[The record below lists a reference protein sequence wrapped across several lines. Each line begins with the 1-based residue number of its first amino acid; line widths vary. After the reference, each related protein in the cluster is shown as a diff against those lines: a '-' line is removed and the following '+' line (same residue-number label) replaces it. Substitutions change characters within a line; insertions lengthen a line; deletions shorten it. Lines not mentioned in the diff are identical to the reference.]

1 MTNDELTGKLIT
13 ANVRIQALESKA
25 RNMQAL
31 LASAEERGEH
41 YRTEMKRLEQEAERL
56 AKRNALLVAEIES
69 AKPINDLSELELIG
83 NHGELIL
90 LSTSECDCH
99 GKVVTLEVSDDLDT
113 PSMIVEI
120 RDREIVHV
128 MSNWMR
134 DAARWI
140 GGTDERKRKSK
151 K

>member
-41 YRTEMKRLEQEAERL
+41 YRAEMKRLEQEAEQL

-69 AKPINDLSELELIG
+69 AKPIKDLSELELIG
-83 NHGELIL
+83 NHGESVL
-90 LSTSECDCH
+90 LSAFKCDCH
-99 GKVVTLEVSDDLDT
+99 GRVVTMQVSDDLDA
-113 PSMIVEI
+113 PSITVEFHQ
-120 RDREIVHV
+120 REVVHV
-128 MSNWMR
+128 ISNWMR

-140 GGTDERKRKSK
+140 GGTDERKRKNK

>member
-41 YRTEMKRLEQEAERL
+41 YRAEMKRLEQEAERL

-69 AKPINDLSELELIG
+69 AKPINDLSELELLG
-83 NHGELIL
+83 SHGEMI
-90 LSTSECDCH
+90 TFCASECDCH
-99 GKVVTLEVSDDLDT
+99 GRVVTMVISDDQDT
-113 PSMIVEI
+113 SPIILEFHQ
-120 RDREIVHV
+120 REIVQV
-128 MSNWMR
+128 MSNWTR

-140 GGTDERKRKSK
+140 GGTDGRKRKSK

>member
-1 MTNDELTGKLIT
+1 MTNDELTGKLIA

-25 RNMQAL
+25 RNMQGL
-31 LASAEERGEH
+31 LAAAEERGEH
-41 YRTEMKRLEQEAERL
+41 YRAEMKRLEQEAERL

-69 AKPINDLSELELIG
+69 AKPIKDLSELELIG

-99 GKVVTLEVSDDLDT
+99 GRVVTMVISDDPDT
-113 PSMIVEI
+113 SPIILEFHQ
-120 RDREIVHV
+120 REIVQV
-128 MSNWMR
+128 MSNWTR

-140 GGTDERKRKSK
+140 GGTDGRKRKSK